1 MKKHYTLYYSLL
13 LLLGICL
20 ALPLHGQPAGDT
32 LSFQAYA
39 QQVLTHHPAA
49 RVARLLTDQGRME
62 VRSARGFFDPV
73 LSSDL
78 DEKQFKDKTYYR
90 IFNTELKAT
99 TRLGIG
105 LKAGYDYAQGDYLNP
120 ERSLPAGGLW
130 YAGVSLPLIQG
141 LLFDEG
147 RSMLRQAQ
155 IRQERFQWEQ
165 QQLLANLLYEASVA
179 YWEWSGQQQQVAT
192 LQKAVEAAAER
203 FDIVR
208 SGYIVGE
215 LPAIDTLE
223 AILQLQSLQS
233 SLIEQTQELVKAR
246 QTAISFYWNE
256 SGEAYWEESW
266 QPSPLPTTQLTDS
279 LQADAP
285 VGAWA
290 EASPTLRQYGLKISE
305 LEAARRWKAEKLKP
319 LLSAN
324 YHVISADAPTE
335 NPASYSINNYK
346 FGVSFK
352 MPLLLRNARGEL
364 QLARLKIQLTQMEQR
379 QKQQEMNNKL
389 AALLTSLELLHLQNQ
404 QNQQLVEGYRLL
416 WLGEQQKFSY
426 GESTLFYVNTRE
438 IKYLESRLK
447 LLSLQMKFKQQEAQL
462 KLLLGISK
470 L

>member
-1 MKKHYTLYYSLL
+1 MYGWFLL
-13 LLLGICL
+13 LIANLL
-20 ALPLHGQPAGDT
+20 ALPLRSQPAGDT
-32 LSFQAYA
+32 LSYHAYA
-39 QQVLTHHPAA
+39 QQVLAYHPAA
-49 RVARLLTDQGRME
+49 RAASLLTEQGRME
-62 VRSARGFFDPV
+62 VRSARGFFDPI
-73 LSSDL
+73 LSANL

-90 IFNTELKAT
+90 IFNTEVKAT

-105 LKAGYDYAQGDYLNP
+105 LKAGYDYALGDFLNP
-120 ERSLPAGGLW
+120 ERSVPEGGLW
-130 YAGVSLPLIQG
+130 YAGVSIPLIQG
-141 LLFDEG
+141 LFFDQG
-147 RSMLRQAQ
+147 RSILRQAH
-155 IRQERFQWEQ
+155 IRQERYQWEQ
-165 QQLLANLLYEASVA
+165 QQLLANLLYEATVA

-192 LQKAVEAAAER
+192 LQDAVEAAEKR
-203 FDIVR
+203 FNIVK
-208 SGYIVGE
+208 SGFTVGE

-223 AILQLQSLQS
+223 AMLQLQSLQS

-246 QTAISFYWNE
+246 QTAIAFYWNE
-256 SGEAYWEESW
+256 SGEGYWEESW
-266 QPSPLPTTQLTDS
+266 QPSPLPDTQLTDS
-279 LQADAP
+279 LLADAP
-285 VGAWA
+285 VGVWT
-290 EASPTLRQYGLKISE
+290 EASPLVRQYGLKISE
-305 LEAARRWKAEKLKP
+305 LEAERRWKSEKLKP

-324 YHVISADAPTE
+324 YNVISADPPTE

-364 QLARLKIQLTQMEQR
+364 QLARLKIQVAQMEQR

-389 AALLTSLELLHLQNQ
+389 AALLANLELLHLQNQ

-416 WLGEQQKFSY
+416 WQGEQQKFVY

-447 LLSLQMKFKQQEAQL
+447 LLSLQMKFKQQEARL